1 MILIRISCQDQI
13 PNVTSFCLCG
23 IQAARSSHSHDPVL
37 AITSML
43 QSILQIILQSILQNI
58 LQSILRPPSLFSVL
72 TACRVTAPLTPQLN
86 SLDSRNK
93 QTRELNIDITRRL
106 YFHVYPLVHLW
117 IEKYQVSPLLFCWSF
132 PQYSQNLQ
140 NKPDKMTDSQFIQWE
155 SKSSCR

>member
-37 AITSML
+37 AITS
-43 QSILQIILQSILQNI
+43 ILQSILKSI

-72 TACRVTAPLTPQLN
+72 TACRVTVPLTPQLN

-140 NKPDKMTDSQFIQWE
+140 NKSDKMTDSQFIQRE
-155 SKSSCR
+155 SKSSSR

>member
-37 AITSML
+37 AITS
-43 QSILQIILQSILQNI
+43 ILQSILKSI

-117 IEKYQVSPLLFCWSF
+117 IEKYQVSLLLFCWSF

-140 NKPDKMTDSQFIQWE
+140 NKSDKMTDSQFIQWE
-155 SKSSCR
+155 SKSSSR